1 MAQGKRCFSGKI
13 TESDAFYAL
22 PGNAQALYL
31 HLCMEAD
38 HDGFVNNAA
47 VVATR
52 VYGGRLALKKLVE
65 SPFLLRFGNIY
76 VIKHWRISNSL
87 RSDRQKPLNF
97 PDLAGK
103 IWIKEDG
110 AYSDQPGDGQ
120 ETLYDYRIGLTNGCQ
135 MSANG
140 MVKRKE
146 KNGKE
151 ENGREEKGREA
162 RDEVW
167 SALLNAYPPE
177 KLGNLEEAYDAF
189 RQTAGDGR
197 ILENLRLWKQS
208 EQWEKEDGKY
218 IPYLVNWIARGAWQR
233 KPEKMAIPKGASGVL
248 GQAEL
253 EAIRKILAEDGQ

>member
-1 MAQGKRCFSGKI
+1 MNGRRCFSGKI
-13 TESDAFYAL
+13 TESDTFYAL

-65 SPFLLRFGNIY
+65 SPFLLKFGDIY

-110 AYSDQPGDGQ
+110 AYSDQPGEGQ

-140 MVKRKE
+140 MAKRKE
-146 KNGKE
+146 ENGKE
-151 ENGREEKGREA
+151 EKGKEEKGRET

-167 SALLNAYPPE
+167 STLLNAYPPE
-177 KLGNLEEAYDAF
+177 KLGNLEEAYDVFCRAAADQ
-189 RQTAGDGR
+189 RM
-197 ILENLRLWKQS
+197 LENLPLWKQS
-208 EQWEKEDGKY
+208 EQWAKEDGQF
-218 IPYLVNWIARGAWQR
+218 IPYLANWIARGAWQR
-233 KPEKMAIPKGASGVL
+233 KPEKMAIPKGASGVF

>member
-1 MAQGKRCFSGKI
+1 MNGRRCFSGKI
-13 TESDAFYAL
+13 TESDPFYAL

-65 SPFLLRFGNIY
+65 SPFLLKFGDIY

-110 AYSDQPGDGQ
+110 AYSDQPGEGQ

-140 MVKRKE
+140 MAKRKE
-146 KNGKE
+146 ENGKE
-151 ENGREEKGREA
+151 EKGKEEKGRET

-167 SALLNAYPPE
+167 STLLNAYPPE
-177 KLGNLEEAYDAF
+177 KLGNLEEAYDVFCRAAADQ
-189 RQTAGDGR
+189 RM
-197 ILENLRLWKQS
+197 LENLPLWKQS
-208 EQWEKEDGKY
+208 EQWAKEDGQF
-218 IPYLVNWIARGAWQR
+218 IPYLANWIARGAWQR
-233 KPEKMAIPKGASGVL
+233 KPEKMAIPKGASGVF